1 MYIEIGVSIITKREI
16 AYDCMGVG
24 NIDRG
29 NWFEKSA
36 DHQVDKAG

>member
-1 MYIEIGVSIITKREI
+1 MYIEIGVFIIREI